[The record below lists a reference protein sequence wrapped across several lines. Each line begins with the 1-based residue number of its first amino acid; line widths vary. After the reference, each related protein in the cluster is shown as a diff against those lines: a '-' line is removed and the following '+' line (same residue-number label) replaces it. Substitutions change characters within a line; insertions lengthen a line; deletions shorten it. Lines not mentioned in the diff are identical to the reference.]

1 MASLLLK
8 NSIRG
13 CTVYSV
19 SARLLYFAIVIS
31 FAINL
36 IFKKTKIKKKSGRV
50 DVFCFLFQ
58 MNFKKVLYLQFLVSF
73 SFLLQ
78 IQEFEFYH
86 SSLKSK
92 LKFNA
97 LLTTYEI
104 LLKDKVQS
112 VVYCCLRLNVSVIAK
127 CSTASRPQSIYG
139 LFGGKVQ

>member
-1 MASLLLK
+1 
-8 NSIRG
+8 
-13 CTVYSV
+13 
-19 SARLLYFAIVIS
+19 
-31 FAINL
+31 
-36 IFKKTKIKKKSGRV
+36 
-50 DVFCFLFQ
+50 

-112 VVYCCLRLNVSVIAK
+112 VVYCCLRLNVSVIEK
-127 CSTASRPQSIYG
+127 CSTASRLQSIYG